1 MATKVTRK
9 IYKQIKTEIDTSM
22 KLGIIPTHKDKKRS
36 KKRLKQYNRIARYY
50 NLSINTIRGI
60 GKSKGY
66 ADYHRIMRFY
76 NNKSQK
82 SLKIV
87 NLSTKPENVEIPL
100 FSDTDMVV
108 QMLKRDLQTAINEI
122 SNLQSEMAIIKAK
135 KGRWFKNGQTTS
147 KK

>member
-22 KLGIIPTHKDKKRS
+22 KLGIIPTHKDKRRS

-60 GKSKGY
+60 GKSNGY
-66 ADYHRIMRFY
+66 ADYHRIMQGYKLSQPKTRF
-76 NNKSQK
+76 
-82 SLKIV
+82 
-87 NLSTKPENVEIPL
+87 THATPEKPITITLPTPTVESVARL
-100 FSDTDMVV
+100 R
-108 QMLKRDLQTAINEI
+108 RDLYAAINEI
-122 SNLQSEMAIIKAK
+122 SDLQSEMAIIKAK

>member
-66 ADYHRIMRFY
+66 ADYHRIMQGYKLRQPKTRFTHT
-76 NNKSQK
+76 NPE
-82 SLKIV
+82 
-87 NLSTKPENVEIPL
+87 KPITITLPTPTVESVARL
-100 FSDTDMVV
+100 R
-108 QMLKRDLQTAINEI
+108 RDLYVAINEI
-122 SNLQSEMAIIKAK
+122 SDLQSEMAIIKAK